1 MLHIKDI
8 FKLRSQLTFPSLPVS
23 FSARE
28 GEHLWVNGLNGS
40 GKTTLL
46 EILAGH
52 LTHEGYCSQYNHLYI
67 PAQYQFDYTWTVS
80 DCIHLFIFL
89 HKSTHSLQFII
100 DEIRLEANKNQSIRT
115 LSKGQLQRLLLSQ
128 LLMSNSKIWLLDEP
142 FLGLDLKS
150 SIDLKEWISIHLKN
164 KGIVIEAGPLWSHE
178 YQPSQTVL
186 MNRVG
191 D

>member
-8 FKLRSQLTFPSLPVS
+8 FKLRSQLAFPSLPVT
-23 FSARE
+23 FSAGE
-28 GEHLWVNGLNGS
+28 GEHIWVNGLNGS

-46 EILAGH
+46 EMLAGH
-52 LTHEGYCSQYNHLYI
+52 LTHEGSCNQYMHLYV

-80 DCIHLFIFL
+80 DCIHLFMFL
-89 HKSTHSLQFII
+89 YKSTHPYQFII
-100 DEIRLEANKNQSIRT
+100 DKIRLQNSQNQAIRT

-142 FLGLDLKS
+142 FSGLDLKS

-164 KGIVIEAGPLWSHE
+164 KGIIIEAGPVWGHD

-186 MNRVG
+186 IDRVG